1 MIRRPVHSPDFAW
14 VEWFFAH
21 AVSFCNHHHAW
32 LLEHPEEFGQVFAAG
47 LLSVTPEYARQYAAD
62 AHYNVPGLVFKPYL
76 GSPLRS

>member
-47 LLSVTPEYARQYAAD
+47 LLSVTPEYARQYAATLTIMCRALFLSLTSD
-62 AHYNVPGLVFKPYL
+62 
-76 GSPLRS
+76 LR